1 MVGQRKIWRR
11 ESGAIRAVWQCLY
24 QERWNG
30 VVSSDRKRKDL
41 SVGEDISEIMNAV
54 GKVQPQTDCSL
65 PLPVQESRGH
75 DMFSLTGNRPVKLLT
90 EGCCVPKRLEE
101 ETGEA
106 LGRGEC
112 CGWQNRKTTAGG
124 GYPPAEKRQSWETAG
139 AEAGCACPA
148 WHPAR
153 GASVY
158 GTAAGRAPGWQ
169 DPVLMSHL
177 AVKKAPVSGM
187 WSGIIMHNAKKLD

>member
-11 ESGAIRAVWQCLY
+11 ESGVIRAPWQRLY

-30 VVSSDRKRKDL
+30 VVSSGRKRKDL

-65 PLPVQESRGH
+65 PLPVQEPRGH
-75 DMFSLTGNRPVKLLT
+75 DTFSLTGSRPVKLLT

-106 LGRGEC
+106 LGRGKR
-112 CGWQNRKTTAGG
+112 CGWQNRTTTAGG
-124 GYPPAEKRQSWETAG
+124 GRIPPGWKASELGDCWGRGWLCLPRVAPCPACPRRRHRGRQSTRLAG
-139 AEAGCACPA
+139 PCSDVSSCCEE
-148 WHPAR
+148 
-153 GASVY
+153 
-158 GTAAGRAPGWQ
+158 GTGLRY
-169 DPVLMSHL
+169 V
-177 AVKKAPVSGM
+177 VRY
-187 WSGIIMHNAKKLD
+187 HNA